1 VKLPPRIWAL
11 LRSRRTKLVV
21 ACSPFILVALVALSF
36 PISDWVAERSVER
49 FLKSL
54 RERGYAA
61 TPEEYFASDGD
72 KERDVFQHPAMIA
85 DATMSQIGRFR
96 DIEPPIPG
104 LARRPP
110 RCDRYFAKPTEI
122 GALFDPPVADEREA
136 ARRMLDAVRPQSE
149 RLDLVRE
156 AFKRPEAVWMVE
168 WNRYSFDESDQSV
181 LPGIAGSQLGLRK
194 YADFRAEEALLQ
206 IVIGEAPAAAENIHT
221 LFDLQRIVLNSKPS
235 LLSVLIFQVFLDQ
248 SLELIWEGAL
258 RAVWTDAQL
267 AEFDEKLRGFDPQR
281 AAVDGFKAEAT
292 LVPAH
297 IYRALNRRR
306 EREDLFIT
314 KGWKPDEEIIIA
326 RFRGIWRTARPH
338 GFDVLNQVEAQRR
351 VFDEGPQDAGQ
362 PRQRFDAE
370 DMRRF
375 RRLKEDSPVALFA
388 DKDGPTF
395 EARDSDSEGWSLLD
409 STATLSLRAEA
420 SIAVLRTG
428 IALERHHLKHGSYPS
443 ALQDLVPAY
452 LPTLPTDPFDGN
464 PLRYQ
469 RMPDGS
475 PRVWSIDADLLDE
488 GGLPHND
495 RIAKGDLIWI
505 TRPIPGFTE
514 KDLRR

>member
-338 GFDVLNQVEAQRR
+338 GFDVLYH
-351 VFDEGPQDAGQ
+351 F
-362 PRQRFDAE
+362 
-370 DMRRF
+370 
-375 RRLKEDSPVALFA
+375 
-388 DKDGPTF
+388 
-395 EARDSDSEGWSLLD
+395 
-409 STATLSLRAEA
+409 
-420 SIAVLRTG
+420 
-428 IALERHHLKHGSYPS
+428 LEI
-443 ALQDLVPAY
+443 
-452 LPTLPTDPFDGN
+452 
-464 PLRYQ
+464 
-469 RMPDGS
+469 M
-475 PRVWSIDADLLDE
+475 
-488 GGLPHND
+488 
-495 RIAKGDLIWI
+495 
-505 TRPIPGFTE
+505 
-514 KDLRR
+514 

>member
-1 VKLPPRIWAL
+1 
-11 LRSRRTKLVV
+11 
-21 ACSPFILVALVALSF
+21 
-36 PISDWVAERSVER
+36 
-49 FLKSL
+49 
-54 RERGYAA
+54 
-61 TPEEYFASDGD
+61 
-72 KERDVFQHPAMIA
+72 
-85 DATMSQIGRFR
+85 
-96 DIEPPIPG
+96 
-104 LARRPP
+104 
-110 RCDRYFAKPTEI
+110 
-122 GALFDPPVADEREA
+122 
-136 ARRMLDAVRPQSE
+136 
-149 RLDLVRE
+149 
-156 AFKRPEAVWMVE
+156 
-168 WNRYSFDESDQSV
+168 
-181 LPGIAGSQLGLRK
+181 
-194 YADFRAEEALLQ
+194 
-206 IVIGEAPAAAENIHT
+206 
-221 LFDLQRIVLNSKPS
+221 
-235 LLSVLIFQVFLDQ
+235 
-248 SLELIWEGAL
+248 
-258 RAVWTDAQL
+258 
-267 AEFDEKLRGFDPQR
+267 
-281 AAVDGFKAEAT
+281 
-292 LVPAH
+292 
-297 IYRALNRRR
+297 
-306 EREDLFIT
+306 
-314 KGWKPDEEIIIA
+314 
-326 RFRGIWRTARPH
+326 
-338 GFDVLNQVEAQRR
+338 VEAQRR

>member
-1 VKLPPRIWAL
+1 MKLPPRIWAL

-221 LFDLQRIVLNSKPS
+221 LLN
-235 LLSVLIFQVFLDQ
+235 
-248 SLELIWEGAL
+248 
-258 RAVWTDAQL
+258 
-267 AEFDEKLRGFDPQR
+267 R
-281 AAVDGFKAEAT
+281 AAARRFRPAALKGLKRPVR
-292 LVPAH
+292 LVPAMKK
-297 IYRALNRRR
+297 R
-306 EREDLFIT
+306 
-314 KGWKPDEEIIIA
+314 
-326 RFRGIWRTARPH
+326 
-338 GFDVLNQVEAQRR
+338 
-351 VFDEGPQDAGQ
+351 
-362 PRQRFDAE
+362 
-370 DMRRF
+370 
-375 RRLKEDSPVALFA
+375 
-388 DKDGPTF
+388 
-395 EARDSDSEGWSLLD
+395 
-409 STATLSLRAEA
+409 
-420 SIAVLRTG
+420 
-428 IALERHHLKHGSYPS
+428 
-443 ALQDLVPAY
+443 
-452 LPTLPTDPFDGN
+452 
-464 PLRYQ
+464 
-469 RMPDGS
+469 
-475 PRVWSIDADLLDE
+475 
-488 GGLPHND
+488 
-495 RIAKGDLIWI
+495 
-505 TRPIPGFTE
+505 
-514 KDLRR
+514 